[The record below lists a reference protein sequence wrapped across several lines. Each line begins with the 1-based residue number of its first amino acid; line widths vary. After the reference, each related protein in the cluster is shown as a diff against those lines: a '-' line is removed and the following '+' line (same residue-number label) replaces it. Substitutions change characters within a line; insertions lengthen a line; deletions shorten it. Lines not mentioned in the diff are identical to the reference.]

1 MGSRSGDGQV
11 SVWFVPT
18 GGVDSGLAETAA
30 RATNETFPVDARVHP
45 HPVDV
50 SGFDGEEPYQGLDLA
65 GYVRRETERDVVV
78 AVTDA
83 DIEKPS
89 GSPDFALARVGGS
102 EAVVSTAR
110 LDGSGSATVENRLGT
125 LAAKHVG
132 YLLGMNGC
140 SDEECLFNVS
150 DTVAD
155 IDRVG
160 PDPCTDC
167 RQRMAGLDSRL
178 LPPGH
183 GDGDR
188 SGRPDRSD
196 ARSETPNGGEQDSPN
211 EVTHVLAGTARFSI
225 AIGTFVVSLFLAA
238 LLLFGLVDLL
248 PIVED
253 PMATTAGTWTVIA
266 VSVVLAWVISGYLRR
281 LGGWLGRRV
290 LGVARGVL
298 G

>member
-1 MGSRSGDGQV
+1 M
-11 SVWFVPT
+11 VWFVPT
-18 GGVDSGLAETAA
+18 GSVDSGLVETAA
-30 RATNETFPVDARVHP
+30 GATNETFPVDARVHP

-50 SGFDGEEPYQGLDLA
+50 WGFDGEEPYQGLDLA
-65 GYVRRETERDVVV
+65 GYVRRKTERDVVV

-89 GSPDFALARVGGS
+89 GFPAFALARVGGS

-110 LDGSGSATVENRLGT
+110 LGDSGNATVESRLGT

-160 PDPCTDC
+160 PDPCADC

-188 SGRPDRSD
+188 SGRPDRSGRSDRSD
-196 ARSETPNGGEQDSPN
+196 ARSETPNGGEQDPAS

-266 VSVVLAWVISGYLRR
+266 VSVVLAWVISRYLRR

-298 G
+298 A